1 MAIDTAFGIDVKG
14 SEAII
19 KKFNKIQKVQFREVF
34 EKIADLMY
42 ASMKKNFEVSGR
54 PKAWKGLSPAYK
66 AWKKEQVVFS
76 NKTLIFSGDLF
87 YSVTGQSSDSIK
99 KITAKSLKLG
109 TGVKSKDG
117 YPYWKVHQYGAP
129 KANIVMRRFA
139 GFQDNDK
146 KEINHLFS
154 IFMEKALV
162 NA

>member
-1 MAIDTAFGIDVKG
+1 MAIDTAFGIEVKG
-14 SEAII
+14 SEAVI

-34 EKIADLMY
+34 EKIADLMRR
-42 ASMKKNFEVSGR
+42 SFSKNFEVGGR
-54 PKAWKGLSPAYK
+54 PSAWMGYKNKKYRPWKVSKGYSPK
-66 AWKKEQVVFS
+66 ILQMTGKMKKSIIGE
-76 NKTLIFSGDLF
+76 
-87 YSVTGQSSDSIK
+87 SSDSIK

-154 IFMEKALV
+154 IFMEKQIV